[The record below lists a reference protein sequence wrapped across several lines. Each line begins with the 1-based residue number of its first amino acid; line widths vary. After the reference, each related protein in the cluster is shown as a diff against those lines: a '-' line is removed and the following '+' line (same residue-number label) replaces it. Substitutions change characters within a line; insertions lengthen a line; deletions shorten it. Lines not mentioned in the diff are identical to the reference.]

1 MSRGRALVFS
11 LMLTGLQACSS
22 LGPSTLSQGRP
33 AYNEAIAATNAEQ
46 SLSWIVR
53 ARYGLA
59 TAQLAVSSITA
70 GVRFSS
76 NAAVNVGVGPSDNY
90 IGNLVP
96 LSGGVTYDEN
106 PTISYVPLQGA
117 EHLRTLLSP
126 VPMDILG
133 LLLNMNVQSHVVMAI
148 VVKRINGV
156 PNPGFLADSRQEAD
170 QRFAQLLTVTGRLS
184 TADKLTFFQSNAED
198 NAYSVWIH
206 DYLPNHSED
215 VRAFLRLLAI
225 EGIAVDGGD
234 IVLPVAL
241 ALRRATNQSIAIQTR
256 SVLDIGRIASASVD
270 VPEADR
276 EKGLTLNFAKS
287 GLAGDYIRVRRAAE
301 RPPTVAA
308 ATRFRNWW
316 YYIAGD
322 DLGSKQY
329 FLLFETLMS
338 VQLSDAAAKGNAPV
352 LTVPVN

>member
-1 MSRGRALVFS
+1 
-11 LMLTGLQACSS
+11 
-22 LGPSTLSQGRP
+22 LSQGRP

-53 ARYGLA
+53 SRYGLP

-76 NAAVNVGVGPSDNY
+76 AAAVNVGIGPSDNY

-106 PTISYVPLQGA
+106 PTISYVPLQGM
-117 EHLRTLLSP
+117 EHVRTLLSP
-126 VPMDILG
+126 MPLDILG
-133 LLLNMNVQSHVVMAI
+133 LLLNMNFHPQIVMAI

-156 PNPGFLADSRQEAD
+156 PNPGFYADSSQEAD
-170 QRFAQLLTVTGRLS
+170 RRFAQVLSATGRLS
-184 TADKLTFFQSNAED
+184 TADKLTFFQSNEEEQS
-198 NAYSVWIH
+198 YSIWIH
-206 DYLPNHSED
+206 DYLPNHEKD
-215 VRAFLRLLAI
+215 VRAFLALLGI
-225 EGIAVDGGD
+225 DGIAVDGKD
-234 IVLPVAL
+234 IVLPIAG
-241 ALRRATNQSIAIQTR
+241 ALRRGTNQSIAMQTR

-276 EKGLTLNFAKS
+276 ERGLTLKFPKS

-301 RPPTVAA
+301 RPPTAAA
-308 ATRFRNWW
+308 ATRFQDWW

-322 DLGSKQY
+322 DLSSKQY

-338 VQLSDAAAKGNAPV
+338 VQLSEAAAEAKAPV